1 MKKRKILFYIVMVM
15 YLIFLTGCQQQDY
28 TVHFKKDL
36 VIDYNSN
43 DSPLSL
49 IESIGKTKITEDMI
63 EDDSIII
70 KNFKISC
77 QPIDTSVEQNYI
89 VIFKTN
95 DPDIKEYKKQ
105 VFVKDISAPVISFKQ
120 DKISIYSNEIKSL
133 NLNNYIKITD
143 NYDKNP
149 TVEIQSDKMVE
160 SAGEY
165 VVTVTATDINN
176 NISTKQI
183 LLIVKEKEEE
193 KKTANTSKKE
203 LSKKAK
209 KTESQQSTSNITT
222 DEKKSYPKKET
233 SHKTYSSKMFYFG
246 NTYQLDGKSV
256 VCDMNNVTAICK
268 EYLVSSGRSGECIP
282 VTKDGLYIGM
292 QVNIE

>member
-49 IESIGKTKITEDMI
+49 IESIGKTKITKDMI

-160 SAGEY
+160 AAGEY

-183 LLIVKEKEEE
+183 PLIVKEKEEE

-209 KTESQQSTSNITT
+209 KTESQQSASNITT

-233 SHKTYSSKMFYFG
+233 NHKTYSSKMFYFG

-268 EYLVSSGRSGECIP
+268 EYLISSGRSGECIP
-282 VTKDGLYIGM
+282 VTKNGVYIGM

>member
-183 LLIVKEKEEE
+183 PLIVKEKEEE

-282 VTKDGLYIGM
+282 VTKNGVYIGM